1 MKVAITLIGSI
12 IVLSVKVEEFGD
24 LKMVKFNTINVFL
37 LKVRIAWLLIIFT
50 LNKITVLFVSQVIP
64 NWIMENVLSSKSINV
79 KIIKISK
86 IYPNLITPQKLI
98 NLGTF
103 KAVKLVKVVK

>member
-1 MKVAITLIGSI
+1 M
-12 IVLSVKVEEFGD
+12 KVEEFGD